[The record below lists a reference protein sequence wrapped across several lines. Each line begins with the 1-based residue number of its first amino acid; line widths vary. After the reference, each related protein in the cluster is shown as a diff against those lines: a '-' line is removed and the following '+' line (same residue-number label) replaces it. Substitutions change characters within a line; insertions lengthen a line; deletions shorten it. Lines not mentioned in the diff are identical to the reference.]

1 MRFFQAG
8 DIRFMTDSIQALEDR
23 LELVTGKER
32 IELLIDLS
40 LRNCKISPA
49 EARSYAEEALSL
61 SVSARSR
68 QLKAKALNTL
78 GRACLG
84 QLIHDEALKYL
95 HSALSLYEKLDSKQ
109 GIARVLENI
118 GQVYH
123 SSGEQED
130 ALEYLGRSRTLYK
143 ELGDRK
149 QLAGNLNSTGLV
161 LLSMNSNQKALK
173 YLTKS
178 LELAKEEDDLKTIRS
193 ATNNI
198 GILHYRN
205 DNLEEAI
212 TCFKKAAELS
222 EHEGELRSLAGN
234 YINIGTSYVQLDN
247 YDDAREYLNRG
258 LEIAEQSEASDF
270 MMQGYH
276 SLSELYEKEG
286 NFEKSLEYH
295 RSMSELERKLFNLEK
310 SKTIAET
317 EAKYQTEKAERE
329 AEIRRLKNIELAE
342 KKQLIEVQAESLQ
355 KANVEI
361 SVHKEELI
369 NKNKELEEL
378 LKEKNDFLSRMVE
391 QISDGV
397 MIDDQKGKILYAN
410 DRFLKIFGFT
420 RDDLMNMDSFQ
431 CVAPEWRERVR
442 NYHAQY
448 LAGEDVPD
456 RFEFE
461 GLKKS
466 GSKIWLEIGVAVVE
480 RDGVSQGIQSLV
492 RDITNRKILEGQL
505 LQSQKLDAVGRL
517 AGGIAHDF
525 NNLLTVIKGHTEFI
539 LLDIPES
546 HSIRPDAEGIH
557 KAADRASLLTQQLL
571 AFSRQQILQPKVLDL
586 SRIVS
591 GLQRM
596 LSRLLSEDIRLVTSF
611 SKDAGCV
618 FADESQIE
626 QVIVNLVINARDAMK
641 SGGKLT
647 IDVSNVDIDEHSLVI
662 NPDLHPG
669 RYMQLSISDT
679 GCGMDTD
686 TQARI
691 FEPFYST
698 KLSEKG
704 SGLGLAMVYG
714 IIKQS
719 DGVIEVSS
727 EPAVGTSFMVY
738 LPRVEGEQ
746 IHDEEQTTK
755 STESA
760 KGENILLVEDDE
772 ALRGIVERYLSREGY
787 KVVSVGSAEE
797 ALKIF
802 DGSCEKF
809 QFLLTDIV
817 LPGINGVVLAAQLK
831 EDGFIGCILYMT
843 GYTKNDII
851 PNNVKRGDKELL
863 EKPFSLTALRQKI
876 RDLLDA

>member
-1 MRFFQAG
+1 MKG
-8 DIRFMTDSIQALEDR
+8 ESNLMTDSIKNLEDR
-23 LELVTGKER
+23 LKSVTGKEL
-32 IELLIDLS
+32 IDLLIDLS
-40 LRNCKISPA
+40 LRNYKVSPA
-49 EARSYAEEALSL
+49 KARSYAEEALRL
-61 SVSARSR
+61 SMSTGSR
-68 QLKAKALNTL
+68 LLEAKALNAL
-78 GRACLG
+78 GRAYLG
-84 QLIHDEALKYL
+84 QLTHAEALKHL
-95 HSALSLYEKLDSKQ
+95 HGALSIYEELDSKQ
-109 GIARVLENI
+109 GIAKVLGNI

-123 SSGEQED
+123 SSDEQED
-130 ALEYLGRSRTLYK
+130 ALEYLGRSRALYK

-149 QLAGNLNSTGLV
+149 QLASNLNSTGLV
-161 LLSMNSNQKALK
+161 LLSSDRDEEALK
-173 YLTKS
+173 YLKKS
-178 LELAKEEDDLKTIRS
+178 LKMAIEEDDTRTIRS

-212 TCFKKAAELS
+212 ACFKKAAELS
-222 EHEGELRSLAGN
+222 EQEGELRSLAGN
-234 YINIGTSYVQLDN
+234 YINIGTSNVQLGN
-247 YDDAREYLNRG
+247 YNDAREYLNRG
-258 LEIAEQSEASDF
+258 LEIAEQSEALDF
-270 MMQGYH
+270 MIQGCH
-276 SLSELYEKEG
+276 SLSELYGKEKD
-286 NFEKSLEYH
+286 FEKSLEYH
-295 RSMSELERKLFNLEK
+295 RRMSELEKKLFNLEK
-310 SKTIAET
+310 SKAIAEID
-317 EAKYQTEKAERE
+317 AKYQTEE
-329 AEIRRLKNIELAE
+329 AEIHRLKNIELVE
-342 KKQLIEVQAESLQ
+342 KKQLIEIQAESLQ

-369 NKNKELEEL
+369 KKNMELEEL

-391 QISDGV
+391 HISDGV

-410 DRFLKIFGFT
+410 DRFLKIFGFS
-420 RDDLMNMDSFQ
+420 RNDLLNMDSFR
-431 CVAPEWRERVR
+431 CVAPEWREKVR
-442 NYHAQY
+442 NYQMRC

-466 GSKIWLEIGVAVVE
+466 GGRIWLEVGVAVVE

-492 RDITNRKILEGQL
+492 RDITNRKILEAQL

-539 LLDIPES
+539 LLDISETHPM
-546 HSIRPDAEGIH
+546 RPDAEGIR
-557 KAADRASLLTQQLL
+557 KAADRASLLTKQLL
-571 AFSRQQILQPKVLDL
+571 AFSRQQILQPRVLDL
-586 SRIVS
+586 GRIVS

-596 LSRLLSEDIRLVTSF
+596 LSRLLSEDIQFVTSF
-611 SKDAGCV
+611 SQDAGCV

-647 IDVSNVDIDEHSLVI
+647 IEVSNVDINEHSLVI

-679 GCGMDTD
+679 GCGMDAD

-727 EPAVGTSFMVY
+727 EPAVGTTFMVY
-738 LPRVEGEQ
+738 LPRVEGEH
-746 IHDEEQTTK
+746 IHDEEQTVQTA
-755 STESA
+755 ESG

-772 ALRGIVERYLSREGY
+772 ALRSIVEQYLFREGY
-787 KVVSVGSAEE
+787 KVVSAGSAEE

-802 DGSCEKF
+802 EGTGEKI
-809 QFLLTDIV
+809 QLLLTDII
-817 LPGINGVVLAAQLK
+817 LPGINGVILASMLK
-831 EDGFIGCILYMT
+831 EDGFNGHILYMT
-843 GYTKNDII
+843 GYTKNNII
-851 PNNVKRGDKELL
+851 PDNVKKGDKELL
-863 EKPFSLTALRQKI
+863 EKPFSLTTLSQKI
-876 RDLLDA
+876 RDLLDV